1 MSSKTLELRQKDA
14 MKVNKNGDYE
24 VSLPYNNDL
33 TLEDGD
39 TLQLQKVFID
49 TEADSSQKINIPED
63 ITLTMDYYYYYIY
76 SRIVSNLA
84 TVSASES
91 NMTPS
96 ATNDTIDNQPYI
108 VALDTS
114 ENNTGTT
121 TGTITEVKGS
131 DPQ

>member
-49 TEADSSQKINIPED
+49 TEADSSQKINIPELD
-63 ITLTMDYYYYYIY
+63 LWKSENAGGLSIDANIRKNLNEKSEKGLNFKNFEKKNKYNVQQITLDSLEFSFGINF
-76 SRIVSNLA
+76 IKV
-84 TVSASES
+84 
-91 NMTPS
+91 
-96 ATNDTIDNQPYI
+96 
-108 VALDTS
+108 
-114 ENNTGTT
+114 
-121 TGTITEVKGS
+121 
-131 DPQ
+131 